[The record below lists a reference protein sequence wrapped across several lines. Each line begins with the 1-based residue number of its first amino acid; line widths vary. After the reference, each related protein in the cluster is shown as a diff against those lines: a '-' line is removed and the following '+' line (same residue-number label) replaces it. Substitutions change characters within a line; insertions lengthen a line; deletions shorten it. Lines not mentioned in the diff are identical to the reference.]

1 MSNSRIKPSLSLF
14 MFSGERPLEPY
25 IVVHVSFFPAK
36 FQTMSRDGV
45 ENKEL
50 LNGFLHV
57 ESLLRDFQ

>member
-1 MSNSRIKPSLSLF
+1 